1 MLKVGEFCS
10 RYIYINDLIQKTNK
24 DLFEILQTN
33 MNSGSEMAVDNDSSQ
48 IPIRL
53 EGKYSA
59 ILICWILGLGSLIS
73 WNSLASIED
82 YYYYV
87 FPDYHPSRV
96 LSLVYQPF
104 AFGTMA
110 FLAYNESKIDTRK
123 RNILGYFMFFL
134 GTLALLSLDL
144 VTSGKGS
151 IGSYVGICLIVA
163 AFGAADALIQG
174 GMLGDLALMCPEF
187 IQSFLAGMAASG
199 ALTSALRLLTEA
211 VFSNID
217 GGLRKGA
224 LLFLLISIFFEF
236 LCIFHYAFVFTKL
249 PIVKHYRRKA
259 ALEGSKTVSS
269 DLSAAGIQSELTQRL
284 VDRDSSNLDRLSNKE
299 LLYQNFDYAL
309 DLFLIFVLTLSVFPG
324 FLYENTGK
332 HQLGSWYPLVLVA
345 TYNFGDLIS
354 RYIPLIPRL
363 KLQSRRGLL
372 VLVLSRFLLIP
383 AFYFTAKYG
392 DQGWMIMLVAILG
405 LTNGYFA
412 VCVLMTAPQGYKG
425 PEQNALGN
433 LLVFFLLGGIFLGA
447 ALDWLWL
454 IGNESFLTKINTKMI
469 TVTIL

>member
-1 MLKVGEFCS
+1 
-10 RYIYINDLIQKTNK
+10 
-24 DLFEILQTN
+24 
-33 MNSGSEMAVDNDSSQ
+33 MNSGNAMTVDDSSQ
-48 IPIRL
+48 TPIKL

-59 ILICWILGLGSLIS
+59 IIICWILGLGSLIS
-73 WNSLASIED
+73 WNSLTSIED
-82 YYYYV
+82 YYYDI

-96 LSLVYQPF
+96 LTIVYQPF

-123 RNILGYFMFFL
+123 RNILGYIMFFV
-134 GTLALLSLDL
+134 GTLALFLLDI

-151 IGSYVGICLIVA
+151 IESYVGICLIVA

-199 ALTSALRLLTEA
+199 ALTSALRLITEA

-217 GGLRKGA
+217 NGLRKGA
-224 LLFLLISIFFEF
+224 LLFLSISILFEF
-236 LCIFHYAFVFTKL
+236 LCIFLYAFVFTKL

-259 ALEGSKTVSS
+259 ADEGSKTVSS
-269 DLSAAGIQSELTQRL
+269 DLSAAGIKTDLTQRL
-284 VDRDSSNLDRLSNKE
+284 VDGEPSNLDRLSNKE
-299 LLYQNFDYAL
+299 LLFQNFDYAL
-309 DLFLIFVLTLSVFPG
+309 DLFLIFVLTLSIFPG
-324 FLYENTGK
+324 FLYENTGT

-345 TYNFGDLIS
+345 TFNVGDLIS
-354 RYIPLIPRL
+354 RYIPLIPCL
-363 KLQSRRGLL
+363 KLQSRKGLL
-372 VLVLSRFLLIP
+372 IVVVSRFLLVP

-392 DQGWMIMLVAILG
+392 DQGWMIMLVSILG
-405 LTNGYFA
+405 LTNGYLL
-412 VCVLMTAPQGYKG
+412 VCVLTAAPKGYKG

-454 IGNESFLTKINTKMI
+454 IGNESFLSKTITKII
-469 TVTIL
+469 EVTAL

>member
-1 MLKVGEFCS
+1 MS
-10 RYIYINDLIQKTNK
+10 
-24 DLFEILQTN
+24 
-33 MNSGSEMAVDNDSSQ
+33 SENAMTVDDSSQ
-48 IPIRL
+48 TLIRL

-59 ILICWILGLGSLIS
+59 IIICWILGLGSLIS

-82 YYYYV
+82 YYYDV

-96 LSLVYQPF
+96 LTLVYQPF

-110 FLAYNESKIDTRK
+110 FLAFNESKIDTRK
-123 RNILGYFMFFL
+123 RIILGYIMFFL

-151 IGSYVGICLIVA
+151 IGSYVAICLIVA

-187 IQSFLAGMAASG
+187 IQSFLAGLAASG
-199 ALTSALRLLTEA
+199 ALTSALRLLTEL

-217 GGLRKGA
+217 DGLRKGA
-224 LLFLLISIFFEF
+224 LLFLSISTLFQF
-236 LCIFHYAFVFTKL
+236 LCIFLYALVFTKL

-269 DLSAAGIQSELTQRL
+269 DLSAAGIQTVLTEKL
-284 VDRDSSNLDRLSNKE
+284 VAGDPSNLDRLSNKE
-299 LLYQNFDYAL
+299 LLFQNIDYAL
-309 DLFLIFVLTLSVFPG
+309 DLFLIFVLTLSIFPG
-324 FLYENTGK
+324 FLYENTGT
-332 HQLGSWYPLVLVA
+332 HQLGSC
-345 TYNFGDLIS
+345 
-354 RYIPLIPRL
+354 
-363 KLQSRRGLL
+363 
-372 VLVLSRFLLIP
+372 
-383 AFYFTAKYG
+383 
-392 DQGWMIMLVAILG
+392 
-405 LTNGYFA
+405 NGYLM
-412 VCVLMTAPQGYKG
+412 VCVLMAAPKGYKG

-454 IGNESFLTKINTKMI
+454 IGNGSF
-469 TVTIL
+469 